1 MKNDKEQIIR
11 ETIIKS
17 ASVLFQKWGLKKT
30 SMEDI
35 AKSVGKGKSTIYYY
49 YTNKEEIFLI
59 VMERLAQVIVKNSK
73 EVINKEKK
81 AEDKLR
87 KYLLEYSSEIKKC
100 AALYDIVRY
109 ELKEDIE
116 LKTKIRT
123 SYDTEEHELIKEI
136 IRYGILSKEFNQY
149 TQDEVNQ
156 ISSTILG
163 IARSML
169 FDLYIEDLSFDVNN
183 RITVFLKVLFHG
195 MERQEVNDI
204 NSNNPTVYK

>member
-1 MKNDKEQIIR
+1 MKNTKEQIIR
-11 ETIIKS
+11 ETIIES

-35 AKSVGKGKSTIYYY
+35 AKSVGKGKSTVYYY
-49 YTNKEEIFLI
+49 YTNKQEIFLI
-59 VMERLAQVIVKNSK
+59 VMERLAKCIVKNSK

-87 KYLLEYSSEIKKC
+87 KYLLEYSSEIKKY
-100 AALYDIVRY
+100 ANLYDIVRY

-136 IRYGILSKEFNQY
+136 IKYGILNKEFKQY
-149 TQDEVNQ
+149 TEDEVKQ

-169 FDLYIEDLSFDVNN
+169 FDLYIENLPADGGN
-183 RITVFLKVLFHG
+183 RMNVFLEVLFNG
-195 MERQEVNDI
+195 VKRQEINDI
-204 NSNNPTVYK
+204 GSDKLH